1 MTGERLYEA
10 VGEIKEEYIWEAK
23 DGAALDQSELDQC
36 GAAQSGSAQRRLA
49 QNGSVPRKTAQRGIV
64 WSKWGV
70 IAACLCLLVVV
81 GGIYRIKGNG
91 GQDFGKTVPP
101 INLIE
106 FGGAYY
112 EDIPLTET
120 KVLDNYNL
128 PREITEDMVG
138 SSLGVGYAADGKRTE
153 QTFYQ
158 YLPYAGAVT
167 VTGNLE
173 QERHQRAVYV
183 LEEEGVYSYALFC
196 NFLMLDDNTH
206 TEASEMFAVYGID
219 EATDIAYMT
228 IDGKRMDD
236 PQKIAQIFGALWQS
250 YAMGNEDYQKTIYG
264 GKSEEAQ
271 QALSKE
277 LADSAVEINMV
288 TTEGIAVR
296 NIRYYPEIQYVSWRL
311 NYYKLEGT
319 LE

>member
-1 MTGERLYEA
+1 MYEA
-10 VGEIKEEYIWEAK
+10 VGEIQEEYIWEAK
-23 DGAALDQSELDQC
+23 DGAKSGQSRLDQC
-36 GAAQSGSAQRRLA
+36 GPARREMD
-49 QNGSVPRKTAQRGIV
+49 QHKTAWRRTGWRK
-64 WSKWGV
+64 WSV
-70 IAACLCLLVVV
+70 IAACLCLLVAV
-81 GGIYRIKGNG
+81 GGIYTMKGNG

-101 INLIE
+101 IDLIE

-120 KVLDNYNL
+120 KVLDNYGL

-138 SSLGVGYAADGKRTE
+138 SSLGVGYAEDGKRTE

-219 EATDIAYMT
+219 EATDIAYIA
-228 IDGKRMDD
+228 IDGKKVED

-264 GKSEEAQ
+264 GKSEEEQ

-296 NIRYYPEIQYVSWRL
+296 NVRYYPMIQYVSWRL